1 MFGQFLALALIIP
14 AAEVVSAPAQLKS
27 APDSFEEFQKLTTQ
41 LPTPAQTA
49 ILLNPSKLVTA
60 DNYPPDAL
68 EKEVEGSTQTWLLIA
83 NDGRVERCGIVKSS
97 GSDSLDAQTC
107 SLLSKDGQFKPA
119 RDAEGKP
126 IRSVFLQTLT
136 WQLED
141 ETQIAE
147 ALLANAQEVKRIDK
161 TLPKAARKP
170 KLLNATSVASAMDYP
185 KEALQKS
192 QTGRTVMMLLL
203 GADGRVE
210 LCGVE
215 ESSGSELLD
224 GQACDLFL
232 ANAQFQPARDRRGR
246 PVKSAFKQAL
256 TWRLQPSGVEIKDW
270 ISRLSFVI
278 GPDGE
283 ARSCKS
289 EVFVDR
295 NWMEAAP
302 TACDEF
308 LRRSFYLLRLAKE
321 KSKVEDSLAVAE
333 TWVLTTSE
341 RPIPDVGR
349 RPGEVLLVRREG
361 SASYDSKGKRTSC
374 ATGESYG
381 LPAAPADVCTEGAPG
396 AMPTEVSNPDGTPL
410 TVVRMRSAF
419 YLKDEPDS
427 H

>member
-1 MFGQFLALALIIP
+1 MFVHFLALALVTS
-14 AAEVVSAPAQLKS
+14 ASGAVSAPAQQQG
-27 APDSFEEFQKLTTQ
+27 AAGSFEEFQKLTTE
-41 LPTPAQTA
+41 LPTPAQPA
-49 ILLNPSKLVTA
+49 ILLNPSELITG
-60 DNYPPDAL
+60 DDYPPDAL
-68 EKEVEGSTQTWLLIA
+68 EKEVEGTTQTWLLIA
-83 NDGRVERCGIVKSS
+83 DDGRVERCGIIKSS

-107 SLLSKDGQFKPA
+107 SVLTKDGRFKSA

-126 IRSVFLQTLT
+126 IRSLFLQILT
-136 WQLED
+136 WQLE
-141 ETQIAE
+141 EESRTSE
-147 ALLANAQEVKRIDK
+147 VLLANAQEVRRIDK
-161 TLPKAARKP
+161 TLPKAAKKP

-203 GADGRVE
+203 GTDGRVE

-224 GQACDLFL
+224 AQACDLFI

-256 TWRLQPSGVEIKDW
+256 SWRLQPSSVEIKDW

-289 EVFVDR
+289 EVFADGK
-295 NWMEAAP
+295 WMEAAP
-302 TACDEF
+302 TACEEF
-308 LRRSFYLLRLAKE
+308 LKRSFYLLRLAKE
-321 KSKVEDSLAVAE
+321 KSKVEDSLVVAE

-341 RPIPDVGR
+341 RPIPDIGR
-349 RPGEVLLVRREG
+349 RPGEVLLVRREA
-361 SASYDSKGKRTSC
+361 SASYDSDGKRINC
-374 ATGESYG
+374 ATGERYG

-396 AMPTEVSNPDGTPL
+396 AMPTQVSLPDGTPL
-410 TVVRMRSAF
+410 PDVRMRSAL
-419 YLKDEPDS
+419 YLKDEPN
-427 H
+427 